1 MAGKQ
6 SRTGDP
12 LRKQPDL
19 AICPH
24 CGRVFAIVPGGVCPH
39 CGLPLNV
46 VLARPLAPQSPSL
59 WCIVGANDTH
69 RPRGEP
75 A

>member
-1 MAGKQ
+1 MAKQ
-6 SRTGDP
+6 SRTRDL
-12 LRKQPDL
+12 LRRQPDF

-39 CGLPLNV
+39 CGYPLNV
-46 VLARPLAPQSPSL
+46 VLARPSAPQSPSR
-59 WCIVGANDTH
+59 WCVVSANDMH